1 MIKSKNALV
10 ISAKAIAPHGKKV
23 SMLLEI
29 LQPEIKRRFKCY
41 KRGMQQGLPMIWD
54 NMMLNLKEIH
64 ERNKKSEINA

>member
-1 MIKSKNALV
+1 MKAFVIK
-10 ISAKAIAPHGKKV
+10 AKAIAPHHKKV

-29 LQPEIKRRFKCY
+29 LQPDMKRRFKSY